1 VFIQIRI
8 CSNIIIC
15 CKNICPTAAGTLDSH
30 TKGCT
35 SLPIEQARNWEWE
48 RNFSMSPSDK
58 RFTDGFGLM
67 YKIGNYHIR
76 KENSIL
82 SVLMRT
88 ILQERNQQL
97 GNPAT
102 SA

>member
-1 VFIQIRI
+1 
-8 CSNIIIC
+8 
-15 CKNICPTAAGTLDSH
+15 
-30 TKGCT
+30 
-35 SLPIEQARNWEWE
+35 
-48 RNFSMSPSDK
+48 MSPSDK